1 MARRVETTHGAR
13 VVAIAADHTV
23 NRILV
28 VDDHFDVALGTF
40 RQTLSDGRLL
50 AKGGCRISVDGA
62 SGMVVFAGHATVGER
77 VAAIRS
83 DVDFQQRLVQVQQM
97 HGVIARLELFVF
109 LRGEAVLA

>member
-1 MARRVETTHGAR
+1 
-13 VVAIAADHTV
+13 
-23 NRILV
+23 
-28 VDDHFDVALGTF
+28 
-40 RQTLSDGRLL
+40 
-50 AKGGCRISVDGA
+50 
-62 SGMVVFAGHATVGER
+62 MVVFAGHATVGER